1 MKKFSMAL
9 ATMAMLYGLLSCSKS
24 DNPGSDY
31 QPNPVGIP
39 TNIGTVLP
47 EAASSATIGAG
58 GGVLTSTDGRLSI
71 QVPAG
76 AFTENQQVKIQAIT
90 DENPLGKEK
99 AYRIEPHDV
108 EFQQPVTLVFHYE
121 DEDHA
126 LSMPEALA
134 IAYQDENRI
143 WQAVGGVVVNKN
155 NKTVAVTTTHFSDW
169 SFFES
174 FQLVP
179 SANSVP
185 VNGTVQLELWSAA
198 DLFIPLVPNEQ
209 TPIGEEEN
217 LTATFIKKWNLAGAG
232 NLQSNGAKATYKAP
246 GTVPNAPNP
255 VAISVD
261 LDFKNGKRLI
271 VVTHIQIINDD
282 GEIEVSVA
290 GGPFKKKFASP
301 VVKMQDNLYAFGDSD
316 GDEEGSYVYVM
327 FAGGIGTHAF
337 KQPTQP
343 WGTHT
348 HYHITGGNEYSCYY
362 VDDMEGLK
370 ASGGGVTI
378 TSMGEDDGFVKG
390 TFEISPAGWGP
401 ELRNTTTVSGRFR
414 VRKGW

>member
-9 ATMAMLYGLLSCSKS
+9 GTMAMLFGLLSCSKS

-31 QPNPVGIP
+31 EPNPVGIP

-71 QVPAG
+71 QIPAG
-76 AFTENQQVKIQAIT
+76 AFTEDQEVKIQAIT

-99 AYRIEPHDV
+99 AYRLEPHDV
-108 EFQQPVTLVFHYE
+108 EFQQPVTISFYYE
-121 DEDHA
+121 SEDHA
-126 LSMPEALA
+126 QSMPEALA
-134 IAYQDENRI
+134 VAYQDEDRI
-143 WQAVGGVVVNKN
+143 WQAVGGAVLNKAEQS
-155 NKTVAVTTTHFSDW
+155 VSITTTHFSDW

-174 FQLVP
+174 FKLVP
-179 SANSVP
+179 SATTVA
-185 VNGTVQLELWSAA
+185 VGGTVQLELWSAM
-198 DLFIPLVPNEQ
+198 DLIVPLVPGEEA
-209 TPIGEEEN
+209 PIGEEEDM
-217 LTATFIKKWNLAGAG
+217 TAEFIRKWNLAGAG
-232 NLQSNGAKATYKAP
+232 NLQSNGSKATYKAP

-261 LDFKNGKRLI
+261 LDFKNGKRLL
-271 VVTHIQIINDD
+271 VVTHILIVNDD

-301 VVKMQDNLYAFGDSD
+301 VVKLQDNLYAFGDSD

-327 FAGGIGTHAF
+327 FEGGIGTHAF
-337 KQPTQP
+337 KQPTVQ

-362 VDDMEGLK
+362 VDDVEGLK
-370 ASGGGVTI
+370 KSGGGVTI

-390 TFEISPAGWGP
+390 TFEINPAGWGP
-401 ELRNTTTVSGRFR
+401 ELRNTTTVSGKFR
-414 VRKGW
+414 VKKGW